1 MFLYYFS
8 RTVVN
13 FTPQFVNLSIHH
25 FVQKTDW
32 ALFGDVLA
40 ITVFFGLSYRIVLIQ
55 CARVHGSSV
64 AVNFSRKT

>member
-25 FVQKTDW
+25 FVQKTGW

-40 ITVFFGLSYRIVLIQ
+40 ITVFLPIV
-55 CARVHGSSV
+55 
-64 AVNFSRKT
+64 